1 MQTDFPQF
9 VDPGDH
15 QVLTAPRLLRCDG
28 QMRIWRRSA
37 QLSGIANDR
46 LSLLRISFQQRFKR
60 SHRIRWCATCSSALR
75 SNGFT
80 KTKHITFCIEKYRE
94 RSPPHVLGR
103 LLKRHA
109 ARRHRFILFLN
120 VLALKY
126 H

>member
-1 MQTDFPQF
+1 MTPPFIATSAAAGYEAVRPILAWLAILIAVGVAAASIRIGATIQS
-9 VDPGDH
+9 
-15 QVLTAPRLLRCDG
+15 VL
-28 QMRIWRRSA
+28 IE
-37 QLSGIANDR
+37 
-46 LSLLRISFQQRFKR
+46 
-60 SHRIRWCATCSSALR
+60 IRWCATCSSALL

-80 KTKHITFCIEKYRE
+80 KTKRITFFIEKYRE